1 MTDIEEW
8 RPVAEFPDHYEVSS
22 HGRVR
27 SLLRPATSPTAKC
40 KMYGGRIL
48 KPNLTPFGYHQVP
61 LSIER
66 VRYMRRIHT
75 LVLEAFVGPSNG
87 LVCNHKD
94 AVRTNNRLENLE
106 WVTQYQNVRHA
117 IDVMGQRFGRIRTIS
132 DEDIALAIRL
142 RSEGW
147 TIRAVAERFG
157 VTHRVIERAT
167 AGCGYENMP
176 KGEANYNARLTDDLV
191 RDIRHLRATGLSTA
205 RIAKQLGF
213 GKSTIKR
220 VVSGKSW
227 RHVE

>member
-27 SLLRPATSPTAKC
+27 SLMRPAMSPTAKC

-48 KPNLTPFGYHQVP
+48 KPNLTTWGYHQVP

-66 VRYMRRIHT
+66 VRYMRRVHT

-94 AVRTNNRLENLE
+94 AVRTNNRLDNLE
-106 WVTQYQNVRHA
+106 WVTQHQNVRHA
-117 IDVMGQRFGRIRTIS
+117 IDVMGQRFGRPSCIG
-132 DEDIALAIRL
+132 DDAVAEALRL
-142 RSEGW
+142 REIGW
-147 TIRAVAERFG
+147 TIRAVAEHFG
-157 VTHRVIERAT
+157 VTQRVIQRAT
-167 AGCGYENMP
+167 LGCGHENMP
-176 KGEANYNARLTDDLV
+176 KGEDNPYARLTDDLV
-191 RDIRHLRATGLSTA
+191 REVRQLRATGLSAA

-213 GKSTIKR
+213 GKSTIKK
-220 VVSGKSW
+220 VISGETW
-227 RHVE
+227 GHVK

>member
-1 MTDIEEW
+1 MSYIEEW

-22 HGRVR
+22 YGRVR

-48 KPNLTPFGYHQVP
+48 KPNNTGHGYHQVP

-66 VRYMRRIHT
+66 VRYMRRVHT

-94 AVRTNNRLENLE
+94 AVRTNNRLDNLE
-106 WVTQYQNVRHA
+106 WVTQYQNVRHS
-117 IDVMGQRFGRIRTIS
+117 IDVMGKKPGRVPSIS
-132 DEDIALAIRL
+132 PEQTAIALRL

-147 TIRAVAERFG
+147 TIEAVAEHLGTTF
-157 VTHRVIERAT
+157 RVVQRAT

-191 RDIRHLRATGLSTA
+191 REIRRLREAGLSTT
-205 RIAKQLGF
+205 RIATQLGF

-220 VVSGKSW
+220 VASGKAW
-227 RHVE
+227 AHVR